1 MQTTNMERDR
11 KIKTFHDLVVWQKAH
26 ALVLDVYRL
35 TESFP
40 DKERFGIVAQL
51 RRSAAS
57 IPANIVE
64 GYGRRTT
71 KEWLQSLAI
80 ANGSLEETRYFLL
93 LSHDLRYLKQ
103 EDQAGLNQQC
113 DSVAQLMGGLARSLR
128 NRVGEVHGARS
139 TRNGAR

>member
-1 MQTTNMERDR
+1 MQATMERDR

-26 ALVLDVYRL
+26 ALVLEVYRL

-57 IPANIVE
+57 IPANIAE

-93 LSHDLRYLKQ
+93 LSHDLHYLKQ
-103 EDQAGLNQQC
+103 EDQTSLKEQR

-139 TRNGAR
+139 TGHGAR